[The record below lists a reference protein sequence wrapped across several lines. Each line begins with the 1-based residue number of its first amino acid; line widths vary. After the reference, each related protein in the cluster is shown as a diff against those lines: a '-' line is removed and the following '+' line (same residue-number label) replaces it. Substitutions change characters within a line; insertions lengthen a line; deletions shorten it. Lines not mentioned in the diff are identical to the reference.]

1 MNCIRVK
8 NPSAANS
15 LQVYLKE
22 IREESLLTAVEEC
35 ELADAIASGDK
46 DARTRMI
53 QANLRLVVK
62 IARDYVGRGMALDDL
77 IGEGNL
83 GLIRATEEFEP
94 RFGTRFST
102 YASYWIKQSIR
113 HALINTSTTI
123 RLPAHMIGLLT
134 KWRRVERALCRQLGR
149 AASFNEVAESL
160 GLSDSQKM
168 LVAKAHQA
176 RQLKLENNL
185 AAPTRRGASSWGSV
199 SHYTQTE
206 EIVEADDE
214 WRILLGRLSCLEPRE
229 RTVLILRYGLE
240 GESALT
246 LKEIGRRL
254 GVTRE
259 WVRKI
264 EIRAVRKL
272 HNEYAAESSGQPARG
287 SSPRSGRRFGLMK
300 NEETITSGSSSA
312 TTRMRPRSRARS
324 HSPLRSIRNGQSL
337 APAVSSAL

>member
-1 MNCIRVK
+1 MNCNRVK
-8 NPSAANS
+8 KIGAANS

-22 IREESLLTAVEEC
+22 IREESLLSAVEEC
-35 ELADAIASGDK
+35 ELADAIATGDK

-62 IARDYVGRGMALDDL
+62 IARDYVGRGMALEDL

-113 HALINTSTTI
+113 HALINTSATI

-134 KWRRVERALCRQLGR
+134 KWRRAERALCRQLGR
-149 AASFNEVAESL
+149 GASFNEVADAI
-160 GLSDSQKM
+160 GLTESQKT
-168 LVAKAHQA
+168 LVARAHQA
-176 RQLKLENNL
+176 RQLKLENNIT
-185 AAPTRRGASSWGSV
+185 APARRGLSWGSIGN
-199 SHYTQTE
+199 YTPTDATL
-206 EIVEADDE
+206 EANDE
-214 WRILLGRLSCLEPRE
+214 WRILLGRMGRLEPRE
-229 RTVLILRYGLE
+229 RAILILRYGLE
-240 GESALT
+240 GESVQT

-272 HNEYAAESSGQPARG
+272 HNEYAADTSGQPAR
-287 SSPRSGRRFGLMK
+287 SNSPCSAQRFARAQR
-300 NEETITSGSSSA
+300 EEAVASVSSSA
-312 TTRMRPRSRARS
+312 TTGPRPRLRARAQ
-324 HSPLRSIRNGQSL
+324 SPRRSIRRGESP

>member
-1 MNCIRVK
+1 VN
-8 NPSAANS
+8 NATATNS

-22 IREESLLTAVEEC
+22 IREESLLSAVEEC
-35 ELADAIASGDK
+35 ELADAIARGDK

-94 RFGTRFST
+94 CFGTRFST

-134 KWRRVERALCRQLGR
+134 KWRRTERVLCRQLGR
-149 AASFNEVAESL
+149 GATFNEVADAL

-176 RQLKLENNL
+176 RQLKLENTTS
-185 AAPTRRGASSWGSV
+185 PGRRGSSWGAIGQ
-199 SHYTQTE
+199 YTPTDAML
-206 EIVEADDE
+206 EANEE
-214 WRILLGRLSCLEPRE
+214 WRILLARLGRLEPRE
-229 RTVLILRYGLE
+229 RTILVLRYGLE
-240 GESALT
+240 GETALT

-264 EIRAVRKL
+264 EIRALRKL
-272 HNEYAAESSGQPARG
+272 HNEYAAETSAQPAHG
-287 SSPRSGRRFGLMK
+287 SLSRAVRRFEDIQVEGA
-300 NEETITSGSSSA
+300 ITSGSSPV
-312 TTRMRPRSRARS
+312 TTRARS
-324 HSPLRSIRNGQSL
+324 KSRSQFQSRHRFTRRRESP